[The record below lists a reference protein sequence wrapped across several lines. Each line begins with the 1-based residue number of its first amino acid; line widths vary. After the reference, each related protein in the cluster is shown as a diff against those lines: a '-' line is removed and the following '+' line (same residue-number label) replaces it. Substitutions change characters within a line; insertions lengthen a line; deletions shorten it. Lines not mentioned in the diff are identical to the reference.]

1 MNQGAYVFSQLISL
15 VSPTSFKTCVKR
27 YNGDYKT
34 KHFNCWRQ
42 YLCMVFGQLTHRESL
57 SDTILCLK
65 VNANKLYHIGIGE
78 AIVKSTLS
86 TANENR
92 DWRIFA
98 DFAWILIKEAK
109 LLYLNDN
116 NLDLEI
122 DNPVFAIDA
131 TVIDMCL
138 SIFNWAN
145 FRSTKAGIKLHVQL
159 DLKTAI
165 PEFIEVTPAAIHE
178 VNILDTINFKIDSF
192 YIVDKGYTDFKRLYR
207 IQIARA
213 FFVIRAK
220 DNLHFKCTKSLPKD
234 KNAGVLADQI
244 IQLQGHYAFKDYPG
258 KIRRIKF
265 YDPEYNRTLVF
276 LTNNMDFKAT
286 DIAQLYKHRWKI
298 ELFFKWI
305 KQNLKIKSF
314 WGTSEN
320 AVKVQIWIAISVYV
334 LVVIAKKRFKLQQ
347 SLYEILQVLSISV
360 FDKTPIDEIFSN
372 PIQQNFK
379 ELNPNQLNIFK

>member
-1 MNQGAYVFSQLISL
+1 MNQGAYLFSQLISII
-15 VSPTSFKTCVKR
+15 SPKSFKTCVNR

-65 VNANKLYHIGIGE
+65 ANANKLYHIGIGE
-78 AIVKSTLS
+78 AIAKSTLS

-98 DFAWILIKEAK
+98 VFAWILIKESQQ
-109 LLYLNDN
+109 LYANDK
-116 NLDLEI
+116 DLELSI

-131 TVIDMCL
+131 STIDMCL
-138 SIFNWAN
+138 SLFQWAN

-159 DLKTAI
+159 DLRSAI
-165 PEFIEVTPAAIHE
+165 PKFIQITTAAIHE
-178 VNILDTINFKIDSF
+178 VNILDTISYQIDSF
-192 YIVDKGYTDFKRLYR
+192 YILDRGYIDFKRLYR
-207 IQIARA
+207 IHLSKA

-220 DNLHFKCTKSLPKD
+220 DNLNFKCVKSNK
-234 KNAGVLADQI
+234 KNKVSGILADQLI
-244 IQLQGHYAFKDYPG
+244 VVLGYYASKDYPD

-265 YDPEYNRTLVF
+265 YDEEHNRILVF
-276 LTNNMDFKAT
+276 LTNNFELDANE
-286 DIAQLYKHRWKI
+286 IAKLYKHRWKI

-305 KQNLKIKSF
+305 KQNLKIKTF

-320 AVKVQIWIAISVYV
+320 AVRVKIWIAISTYIIVAIV
-334 LVVIAKKRFKLQQ
+334 KKRFNLKQ
-347 SLYEILQVLSISV
+347 SLYEILQVISVSV
-360 FDKTPIDEIFSN
+360 FDKMPIIELFTNSTR
-372 PIQQNFK
+372 QNFK
-379 ELNPNQLNIFK
+379 ELNHNQLNIFE

>member
-15 VSPTSFKTCVKR
+15 ASPTSFKTCVKR
-27 YNGDYKT
+27 YNGDHKT

-57 SDTILCLK
+57 SDTILCLR

-92 DWRIFA
+92 DWRIFS

-109 LLYLNDN
+109 ALYLSDN

-138 SIFNWAN
+138 SLFNWAN

-165 PEFIEVTPAAIHE
+165 PEFIEVTPAAVHE
-178 VNILDTINFKIDSF
+178 VNILDTITFQIDSF
-192 YIVDKGYTDFKRLYR
+192 YILDKGYTDFKRLHR
-207 IQIARA
+207 IHVAKA

-220 DNLHFKCTKSLPKD
+220 DNLHFRCIKSLPKN
-234 KNAGVLADQI
+234 KKAGVLADQI
-244 IQLQGHYAFKDYPG
+244 IQLQGFYAYQDYPD

-265 YDPEYNRTLVF
+265 YDPEYNRTLIF
-276 LTNNMDFKAT
+276 LTNNMEFQAT
-286 DIAQLYKHRWKI
+286 HIAQLYKHRWKI

-305 KQNLKIKSF
+305 KQNLKIKTF

-334 LVVIAKKRFKLQQ
+334 LVVIAKKRLKLKQ

-360 FDKTPIDEIFSN
+360 FEKTPISEIFSN

-379 ELNPNQLNIFK
+379 ELNTNQLNIFK

>member
-15 VSPTSFKTCVKR
+15 ASPTSFKTCVKR

-65 VNANKLYHIGIGE
+65 VNSNKLYHIGIGE

-92 DWRIFA
+92 DWRIFS

-109 LLYLNDN
+109 ALYLNDN

-138 SIFNWAN
+138 SLFNWAN

-178 VNILDTINFKIDSF
+178 VNILDTITFQIDSF
-192 YIVDKGYTDFKRLYR
+192 YILDKGYTDFKRLHR
-207 IQIARA
+207 IHVSKA

-220 DNLHFKCTKSLPKD
+220 DNLHFGCIRSLPKN
-234 KNAGVLADQI
+234 KKAGVLADQI
-244 IQLQGHYAFKDYPG
+244 IQLQGFYAYQDYPD

-265 YDPEYNRTLVF
+265 FDPEYNRTLIF
-276 LTNNMDFKAT
+276 LTNNMEFKAT
-286 DIAQLYKHRWKI
+286 YIAQLYKHRWKI

-305 KQNLKIKSF
+305 KQNLKIKTF

-334 LVVIAKKRFKLQQ
+334 LVVIAKKRLKLKQ

-360 FDKTPIDEIFSN
+360 FEKTPISEIFSN

-379 ELNPNQLNIFK
+379 ELNTNQLNIFK

>member
-1 MNQGAYVFSQLISL
+1 MNQGAYLFSQLISII
-15 VSPTSFKTCVKR
+15 SPKSFKTCVNR

-65 VNANKLYHIGIGE
+65 ANANKLYHIGIGE
-78 AIVKSTLS
+78 AIAKSTSS

-98 DFAWILIKEAK
+98 DFAWILIKEAQQ
-109 LLYLNDN
+109 LYANDK
-116 NLDLEI
+116 DLELSI

-131 TVIDMCL
+131 STIDMCL
-138 SIFNWAN
+138 SLFQWAN

-159 DLKTAI
+159 DLRSAI
-165 PEFIEVTPAAIHE
+165 PEFIQITTASIHE
-178 VNILDTINFKIDSF
+178 VNILDTISFQIDSF
-192 YIVDKGYTDFKRLYR
+192 YILDRGYVDFKRLYR
-207 IQIARA
+207 IHFCKA

-220 DNLHFKCTKSLPKD
+220 DNLNFKCVKSNK
-234 KNAGVLADQI
+234 KNKVSGILADQLI
-244 IQLQGHYAFKDYPG
+244 VVLGYYASKDYPD

-265 YDPEYNRTLVF
+265 YDEEQNRILVF
-276 LTNNMDFKAT
+276 LTNNFELDANE
-286 DIAQLYKHRWKI
+286 IAKLYKHRWKI

-305 KQNLKIKSF
+305 KQNLKIKTF

-320 AVKVQIWIAISVYV
+320 AVRVQIWIAISTYIIVA
-334 LVVIAKKRFKLQQ
+334 IAKKRFNLKQ
-347 SLYEILQVLSISV
+347 SLYEILQVISVSV
-360 FDKTPIDEIFSN
+360 FDKMPIKDLFTNSTR
-372 PIQQNFK
+372 QNFK
-379 ELNPNQLNIFK
+379 ELNHNQLNIFE

>member
-15 VSPTSFKTCVKR
+15 ASPTSFKTCVKR
-27 YNGDYKT
+27 YNGDHKT

-92 DWRIFA
+92 DWRIFS

-109 LLYLNDN
+109 ALYLNDN

-138 SIFNWAN
+138 SLFNWAN

-178 VNILDTINFKIDSF
+178 VNILDTITFQIDSF
-192 YIVDKGYTDFKRLYR
+192 YILDKGYTDFKRLHR
-207 IQIARA
+207 IHVSKA

-220 DNLHFKCTKSLPKD
+220 DNLNFRCIKSLPKN

-244 IQLQGHYAFKDYPG
+244 IQLQGFYAYQDYPD

-265 YDPEYNRTLVF
+265 YDPEYNRTLIF
-276 LTNNMDFKAT
+276 LTNNIEFKAT

-305 KQNLKIKSF
+305 KQNLKIKTF

-334 LVVIAKKRFKLQQ
+334 LVVIAKKRLKLKQ

-360 FDKTPIDEIFSN
+360 FEKTPISEIFSN

-379 ELNPNQLNIFK
+379 ELNTNQLNIFK

>member
-1 MNQGAYVFSQLISL
+1 MNQGTYLFSQLISII
-15 VSPTSFKTCVKR
+15 SPTSFKTCVKR

-65 VNANKLYHIGIGE
+65 ANSNKLYHIGIGE
-78 AIVKSTLS
+78 AIAKSTLS

-109 LLYLNDN
+109 QLYVAEK
-116 NLDLEI
+116 DLELSI

-131 TVIDMCL
+131 STIDMCL
-138 SIFNWAN
+138 SLFQWAN

-159 DLKTAI
+159 DLRSAI
-165 PEFIEVTPAAIHE
+165 PEFIQITPAAIHE
-178 VNILDTINFKIDSF
+178 VNILDTISYQIDSF
-192 YIVDKGYTDFKRLYR
+192 YILDRGYIDFKRLYR
-207 IQIARA
+207 IHYSKA

-220 DNLHFKCTKSLPKD
+220 DNLNFKCVRSNKKNKSL
-234 KNAGVLADQI
+234 GILADQLI
-244 IQLQGHYAFKDYPG
+244 KIQGFYASQDYPE

-265 YDPEYNRTLVF
+265 YDDEHNRVLIF
-276 LTNNMDFKAT
+276 LTNNLELDAT
-286 DIAQLYKHRWKI
+286 EIAKLYKHRWKI

-305 KQNLKIKSF
+305 KQNLKIKTF

-320 AVKVQIWIAISVYV
+320 AVKVQIWIAISVYIIV
-334 LVVIAKKRFKLQQ
+334 AIAKKKYNLKQ
-347 SLYEILQVLSISV
+347 SLYEILQVISISI
-360 FDKTPIDEIFSN
+360 FDKVPIRELFSN

-379 ELNPNQLNIFK
+379 ELNRNQLNIFE

>member
-1 MNQGAYVFSQLISL
+1 MNQGTYVFSQLISL

-27 YNGDYKT
+27 YNGDHKT

-42 YLCMVFGQLTHRESL
+42 YLYMVFGQLTHRESL

-86 TANENR
+86 NANESR
-92 DWRIFA
+92 DWRIFS

-109 LLYLNDN
+109 SLYLNDN
-116 NLDLEI
+116 NLKLEI

-138 SIFNWAN
+138 SLFNWAN

-165 PEFIEVTPAAIHE
+165 PEFIEITPAAIHE
-178 VNILDTINFKIDSF
+178 VNILDTITFQIDSF
-192 YIVDKGYTDFKRLYR
+192 YILDKGYTDFKRLHR
-207 IQIARA
+207 IQVAKA

-220 DNLHFKCTKSLPKD
+220 DNLHFKCIKSMAKD
-234 KNAGVLADQI
+234 KNAGVLADQLI
-244 IQLQGHYAFKDYPG
+244 ELQGFYASQDYPD

-265 YDPEYNRTLVF
+265 YDPQHNRTLVF
-276 LTNNMDFKAT
+276 LTNNTEFKAT

-305 KQNLKIKSF
+305 KQNLKIKTF

-334 LVVIAKKRFKLQQ
+334 LVVIAKKRLKLKQ

-360 FDKTPIDEIFSN
+360 FDKTPIGEIFAN

-379 ELNPNQLNIFK
+379 ELNTNQLNMFK

>member
-109 LLYLNDN
+109 SLYLNDN
-116 NLDLEI
+116 NLNLEI

-165 PEFIEVTPAAIHE
+165 PEFIEITPAAVHE
-178 VNILDTINFKIDSF
+178 VNILDTITFQIDSF

-334 LVVIAKKRFKLQQ
+334 LVAIAKKHFKLQQ

>member
-15 VSPTSFKTCVKR
+15 ASPTSFKTCVKR
-27 YNGDYKT
+27 YNGDHKT

-92 DWRIFA
+92 DWRIFS

-109 LLYLNDN
+109 ALYLNDN

-138 SIFNWAN
+138 SLFNWAN

-178 VNILDTINFKIDSF
+178 VNILDTITFQIDSF
-192 YIVDKGYTDFKRLYR
+192 YILDKGYTDFKRLHR
-207 IQIARA
+207 IHVSKA

-220 DNLHFKCTKSLPKD
+220 DNLRFRCIKSLPKN
-234 KNAGVLADQI
+234 KTAGVLADQI
-244 IQLQGHYAFKDYPG
+244 IQLQGFYAYQDYPD

-265 YDPEYNRTLVF
+265 YDPEYNRTLIF
-276 LTNNMDFKAT
+276 LTNNMEFKAT

-305 KQNLKIKSF
+305 KQNLKIKTF

-334 LVVIAKKRFKLQQ
+334 LVLIAKKRLKLKQ

-360 FDKTPIDEIFSN
+360 FEKTPIGEIFSN

-379 ELNPNQLNIFK
+379 ELTTNQLNIFK

>member
-1 MNQGAYVFSQLISL
+1 MNQGTYLFSQLISII
-15 VSPTSFKTCVKR
+15 SPTSFKTCVKR

-65 VNANKLYHIGIGE
+65 ANTNKLYHIGIGE
-78 AIVKSTLS
+78 AIAKSTLS
-86 TANENR
+86 TANEKR

-98 DFAWILIKEAK
+98 DFAWILITEAK
-109 LLYLNDN
+109 QLYAGEK
-116 NLDLEI
+116 DLELSI

-131 TVIDMCL
+131 STIDMCL
-138 SIFNWAN
+138 SLFQWAN

-159 DLKTAI
+159 DLRSAI
-165 PEFIEVTPAAIHE
+165 PEFIQITPASIHE
-178 VNILDTINFKIDSF
+178 VNILDTISYQIDSF
-192 YIVDKGYTDFKRLYR
+192 YILDRGYVDFKRLYR
-207 IQIARA
+207 IHYSKA

-220 DNLHFKCTKSLPKD
+220 DNLHFKCVRSNKKNKSM
-234 KNAGVLADQI
+234 GILADQLI
-244 IQLQGHYAFKDYPG
+244 TVQGFYASQDYPE

-265 YDPEYNRTLVF
+265 FDKENNRVLVF
-276 LTNNMDFKAT
+276 LTNNIELDAT
-286 DIAQLYKHRWKI
+286 EIAKLYKHRWKI

-305 KQNLKIKSF
+305 KQNLKIKTF

-320 AVKVQIWIAISVYV
+320 AVRVQIWIAISVYIIV
-334 LVVIAKKRFKLQQ
+334 AIAKKKFNLKH
-347 SLYEILQVLSISV
+347 SLYEILQVISISV
-360 FDKTPIDEIFSN
+360 FDKVPIRELFSN

-379 ELNPNQLNIFK
+379 ELNRNQLNIFE

>member
-15 VSPTSFKTCVKR
+15 ASPTSFKTCVKR
-27 YNGDYKT
+27 YNGDHKT

-86 TANENR
+86 NANENR
-92 DWRIFA
+92 DWRIFS

-109 LLYLNDN
+109 ALYQNDN

-138 SIFNWAN
+138 SLFNWAN

-178 VNILDTINFKIDSF
+178 VNILDTITFQIDSF
-192 YIVDKGYTDFKRLYR
+192 YILDKGYTDFKRLYR
-207 IQIARA
+207 IQVAKA

-220 DNLHFKCTKSLPKD
+220 DNLHFKCIKSLPKD
-234 KNAGVLADQI
+234 KNGGVLADQI
-244 IQLQGHYAFKDYPG
+244 IQFQGHYASQDYPD

-276 LTNNMDFKAT
+276 LTNNMEFKAT

-305 KQNLKIKSF
+305 KQNLKIKTF

-334 LVVIAKKRFKLQQ
+334 LVVIAKKRLRLKQ
-347 SLYEILQVLSISV
+347 SLYEILQVLSISI
-360 FDKTPIDEIFSN
+360 FDKTPINEIFSN

-379 ELNPNQLNIFK
+379 ELNTNQLNIFK